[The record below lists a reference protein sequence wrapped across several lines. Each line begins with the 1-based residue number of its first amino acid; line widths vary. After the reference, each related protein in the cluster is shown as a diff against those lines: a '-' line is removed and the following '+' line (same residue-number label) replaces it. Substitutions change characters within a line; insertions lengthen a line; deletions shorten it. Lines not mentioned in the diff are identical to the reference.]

1 MITNFRKRNRP
12 AATFR
17 EIGDAH
23 QEGSEKFD
31 RVFIAIA
38 SARATGA

>member
-1 MITNFRKRNRP
+1 MITNFRKRNRH

-23 QEGSEKFD
+23 QESTSPLF
-31 RVFIAIA
+31 
-38 SARATGA
+38 